1 MIKKWVLY
9 GVFLIPFLGSC
20 ATYRQKTMHFPITV
34 MQGSADMGVLLLP
47 SRSFVEDE
55 SLYKSQAIK
64 RNKEREAR
72 NRREGVHSDLL
83 RQSPS
88 ENDYQSTIRMP
99 PPASGSEMT
108 YIGSGK
114 AFAPYQL
121 TKYALT
127 AGEKLSLQ
135 VPRNYRIQVTV
146 TNMQEEPLEFQCSGH
161 LFRLMQHESKTL
173 EFR

>member
-83 RQSPS
+83 RQTPS

-99 PPASGSEMT
+99 PPASKPEMT
-108 YIGSGK
+108 YTDSGK
-114 AFAPYQL
+114 SFIPYQL
-121 TKYALT
+121 TKFALT
-127 AGEKLSLQ
+127 AGEELSLQ
-135 VPRNYRIQVTV
+135 IPRGSYMQVTV
-146 TNMQEEPLEFQCSGH
+146 TNSQAEPLEFQCSGH